1 MIIQHPS
8 TPEDMKNPRE
18 LVDQCMAEFF
28 PYVIEIMMDYGVDV
42 EDLTFQKDFRLLV
55 EFSRALLLK
64 HRGVHHE
71 LQAVFEETLNIND
84 E

>member
-28 PYVIEIMMDYGVDV
+28 PYVIEIMMEYGVEV
-42 EDLTFQKDFRLLV
+42 EDTNFQNDFRLLV
-55 EFSRALLLK
+55 ELSRALLLK
-64 HRGVHHE
+64 QKGVYHE
-71 LQAVFEETLNIND
+71 LQAVFEETLNIKD